1 MSIVV
6 HETFEPGWESSWEGK
21 AHNAYKSG
29 DGLRILFREG
39 EHYGTSLH
47 KEIVPTR
54 HVKVSYMVR
63 VASNWDSNSTGKTVG
78 FADLRWKNSQGQSYG
93 HGNRRP
99 NPDGFSFRTWFG
111 KTVNGKVPVGMYV
124 YHLGQKSA
132 WGDSI
137 AIGEITAGNAH
148 VLFECETNFDDGY
161 IQARIG
167 DGPWVKHNIVATDKT
182 AVTWAWLDGY
192 YGGAATA
199 PFNMAWDIDDYKLEN
214 LGVNIDKVDWAAV
227 TAIIEA
233 KEATETQTA
242 ETQQLSTADRLKEI
256 AEQLTQLAL
265 SVE

>member
-1 MSIVV
+1 MATLV
-6 HETFEPGWESSWEGK
+6 HETFEPGWETSWEGK
-21 AHNAYKSG
+21 PHNAYKSG

-39 EHYGTSLH
+39 QHYGTSLH
-47 KEIVPTR
+47 KEIVPSR

-63 VASNWDSNSTGKTVG
+63 VASNWNSDSTGKTVG
-78 FADLRWKNSQGQSYG
+78 FADLRWKNNAGQSYG

-111 KTVNGKVPVGMYV
+111 KTVNGHVPIGMYV
-124 YHLGQKSA
+124 YHLGQKPA

-137 AIGEITAGNAH
+137 RIGEIKTGDPH
-148 VLFECETNFDDGY
+148 VLFECETNFDEGY
-161 IQARIG
+161 IQARINN
-167 DGPWVKHNIVATDKT
+167 GPWVKHNIVVTDNT

-214 LGVNIDKVDWAAV
+214 LGLNVEEVDFDAV
-227 TAIIEA
+227 LDMIEA
-233 KEATETQTA
+233 KEETEQQTA
-242 ETQQLSTADRLKEI
+242 ESQQLSISDQLKAI
-256 AEQLTQLAL
+256 AEQLTHLAL